1 MEIYMEYKKSDM
13 SITGFVFEDNTHY
26 EETDTHN
33 ISTNKIE
40 WLEEKTV
47 VYYNIQSFD
56 DMTMIKTYEDVMDT
70 INNTHQVSELG
81 VVSLIEDG
89 T

>member
-1 MEIYMEYKKSDM
+1 MEYKKSDM

-47 VYYNIQSFD
+47 E
-56 DMTMIKTYEDVMDT
+56 DMTLIKTYEDVMDT

-81 VVSLIEDG
+81 VVSKP
-89 T
+89 

>member
-1 MEIYMEYKKSDM
+1 MDIYMEYKKSDM

-47 VYYNIQSFD
+47 E
-56 DMTMIKTYEDVMDT
+56 DMTLIKTYEDVMDT

-81 VVSLIEDG
+81 VVSKP
-89 T
+89 

>member
-26 EETDTHN
+26 EETATH
-33 ISTNKIE
+33 
-40 WLEEKTV
+40 
-47 VYYNIQSFD
+47 NIQSFD

-81 VVSLIEDG
+81 VASLIEDS

>member
-1 MEIYMEYKKSDM
+1 MEIYTVYKKSDM

-47 VYYNIQSFD
+47 GEDTI
-56 DMTMIKTYEDVMDT
+56 IKTYEDVMDT

-81 VVSLIEDG
+81 IASLIEDN

>member
-1 MEIYMEYKKSDM
+1 
-13 SITGFVFEDNTHY
+13 
-26 EETDTHN
+26 
-33 ISTNKIE
+33 
-40 WLEEKTV
+40 
-47 VYYNIQSFD
+47 
-56 DMTMIKTYEDVMDT
+56 MIKTYEDVMDT

>member
-47 VYYNIQSFD
+47 E
-56 DMTMIKTYEDVMDT
+56 DMTLIKTYEDVMDT

-81 VVSLIEDG
+81 VVSKP
-89 T
+89 

>member
-1 MEIYMEYKKSDM
+1 MEIYMEYKKSDR
-13 SITGFVFEDNTHY
+13 SITGFVFEDNTHF

-40 WLEEKTV
+40 WLEEKT
-47 VYYNIQSFD
+47 FD
-56 DMTMIKTYEDVMDT
+56 DMTFIKTYEDVMDT
-70 INNTHQVSELG
+70 INDTYQVSELG
-81 VVSLIEDG
+81 SVSKI

>member
-1 MEIYMEYKKSDM
+1 MDIYMEYKKSGM

-47 VYYNIQSFD
+47 D
-56 DMTMIKTYEDVMDT
+56 DMTLIKTYEDVMDT
-70 INNTHQVSELG
+70 INDTHQVSELG
-81 VVSLIEDG
+81 VVSNL
-89 T
+89 

>member
-1 MEIYMEYKKSDM
+1 MEYKKSDM

-40 WLEEKTV
+40 WLEDKTV
-47 VYYNIQSFD
+47 E
-56 DMTMIKTYEDVMDT
+56 DMTLIKTYEDVMDT

-81 VVSLIEDG
+81 VVSKP
-89 T
+89 